1 MGSKTFGA
9 VTFRVYPN
17 DHQPRH
23 VHGFYSG
30 IEVIVD
36 LLGETTVVSNRRK
49 AIKPGTA
56 KLSDVKHILKVAAEH
71 CDELKA
77 LWEEHHD

>member
-1 MGSKTFGA
+1 
-9 VTFRVYPN
+9 
-17 DHQPRH
+17 
-23 VHGFYSG
+23 
-30 IEVIVD
+30 
-36 LLGETTVVSNRRK
+36 VVSNRKK